1 MGNKKQRSG
10 VAAAA
15 DWSSDHETDSDDSL
29 QPYDLSEDDDDGNDH
44 AHCNIALP
52 CLMLHLYEN
61 KTDKDAFPIL
71 HIDCCQEAHCSC
83 LSQPLYAA
91 QHSTAQHCTA
101 QHSTAQHSTA
111 QHCTALHSTAQHSTA
126 QHSTAQHGKV
136 TYATQCL
143 CKEQSVVAGHP
154 LICPP
159 TLTNVS
165 LCRTDVW
172 HQARGLTA
180 AQQTPAFTCFFT

>member
-44 AHCNIALP
+44 AHCNMALP

-61 KTDKDAFPIL
+61 RTDKDGVPIL

-91 QHSTAQHCTA
+91 QHSTAQH
-101 QHSTAQHSTA
+101 
-111 QHCTALHSTAQHSTA
+111 STAQHSTA

-143 CKEQSVVAGHP
+143 CKEQPVVAGHP

-159 TLTNVS
+159 TLNKRISV
-165 LCRTDVW
+165 
-172 HQARGLTA
+172 
-180 AQQTPAFTCFFT
+180 